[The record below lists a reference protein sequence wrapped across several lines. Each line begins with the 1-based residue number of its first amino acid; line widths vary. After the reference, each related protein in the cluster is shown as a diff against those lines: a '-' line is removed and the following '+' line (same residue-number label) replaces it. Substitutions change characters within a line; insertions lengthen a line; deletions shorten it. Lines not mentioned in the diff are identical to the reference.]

1 MLFQHSAFREVKKEL
16 RASVLWPLRLPHIFK
31 GYRRPPK
38 TFLLIGPPGTGK
50 TMLVEKVSRGE
61 GRINSNLNTNSANMK
76 VLRSHQVAA
85 ESRSV
90 LLAVTPSA
98 VLSKWS
104 GESEKTIR
112 DIFAAADEA
121 RI

>member
-1 MLFQHSAFREVKKEL
+1 
-16 RASVLWPLRLPHIFK
+16 
-31 GYRRPPK
+31 
-38 TFLLIGPPGTGK
+38 
-50 TMLVEKVSRGE
+50 MLVEKVRVKGKMDFGFEHVFSVN
-61 GRINSNLNTNSANMK
+61 ILHIISNMK
-76 VLRSHQVAA
+76 LLCFPQVAA

-112 DIFAAADEA
+112 DIFAAASA
-121 RI
+121 MQPSIVFIVGHFGGIRV